1 LKEMKELYII
11 LVIPAP
17 PSWVA
22 DFKIAA
28 TMSVLL
34 LYFNIHIIW
43 QSY

>member
-1 LKEMKELYII
+1 
-11 LVIPAP
+11 
-17 PSWVA
+17 VA

-34 LYFNIHIIW
+34 LYFNIHLIW

>member
-1 LKEMKELYII
+1 
-11 LVIPAP
+11 
-17 PSWVA
+17 VA